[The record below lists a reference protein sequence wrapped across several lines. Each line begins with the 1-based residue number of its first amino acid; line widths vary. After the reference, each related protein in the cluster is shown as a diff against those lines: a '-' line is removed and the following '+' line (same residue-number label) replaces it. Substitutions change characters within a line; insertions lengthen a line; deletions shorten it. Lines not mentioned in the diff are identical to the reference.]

1 MTETPSNL
9 KSSVMKILKFAALC
23 CLSLFIGLIVVVAI
37 ARVCTYQENHIATS
51 NGVDEKTYVTL
62 GGQEQY
68 LLIRG
73 QDVDN
78 PVVIWLHGG
87 PAGPDS
93 YSTYVFEQQLTDS
106 YTFVNWDQRGCGRT
120 YFRNANTDPNN
131 VTATFKQT
139 QADLDE
145 LVDYLCAR
153 FDKDKVIII
162 GHSYGTAVGS
172 CYVLSHP
179 EKVAAYIGVG
189 QLVSAKEGETSSY
202 EDALQIAKNAG
213 DDTSSME
220 QAYQEYL
227 ADRTTESLLNLR
239 SQTDRYHVSEKAGN
253 NSSWLTV
260 KSPYFG
266 INDFRWVLK
275 GMNTEEFLAVNQ
287 NLFDYAMDIDVREY
301 GLQYQVP
308 VGFISGSEDWTTPVE
323 CIEEYFGS
331 ISAPEKQMSLIDGCG
346 HYPQYEDTEAFCSTL
361 LNMLGSLSAQVDV
374 SEDAPT

>member
-1 MTETPSNL
+1 MEKTATSSSSL
-9 KSSVMKILKFAALC
+9 KSPVRKILKWVALC
-23 CLSLFIGLIVVVAI
+23 CLGLLIALILIFVI
-37 ARVCTYQENHIATS
+37 ARVSTYYENHIATP
-51 NGVDEKTYVTL
+51 NGIDEETYVTL

-73 QDVDN
+73 QDVSN

-87 PAGPDS
+87 PAGPDA
-93 YSTYVFEQQLTDS
+93 YTTYVFEQQLTDS

-120 YFRNANTDPNN
+120 YFRNESNDPDN
-131 VTATFKQT
+131 VTVTFEQT

-145 LVDYLCAR
+145 LIDYVCMR
-153 FDKDKVIII
+153 FNKDKVIII

-179 EKVAAYIGVG
+179 DKVTAYIGVG
-189 QLVSAKEGETSSY
+189 QLLSAEESETSSY
-202 EDALQIAKNAG
+202 ENALQIARNSG

-220 QAYQEYL
+220 KAYQEYL

-239 SQTDRYHVSEKAGN
+239 SQTDQYHVSEKADN

-260 KSPYFG
+260 KSPFFG
-266 INDFRWVLK
+266 FDDFRWMLK
-275 GMNTEEFLAVNQ
+275 GMNTEEFLALNQ
-287 NLFDYAMDIDVREY
+287 NLFDYSMEIDVREY

-323 CIEEYFGS
+323 CTEEYFDS
-331 ISAPEKQMSLIDGCG
+331 ITAPEKQMELIDGCG
-346 HYPQYEDTEAFCSTL
+346 HYPQYEDTEAFCNTL
-361 LNMLGSLSAQVDV
+361 REMLDSFSSQG
-374 SEDAPT
+374 

>member
-1 MTETPSNL
+1 M
-9 KSSVMKILKFAALC
+9 VF
-23 CLSLFIGLIVVVAI
+23 AI
-37 ARVCTYQENHIATS
+37 ARVFTYHENHISTP
-51 NGVDEKTYVTL
+51 NGVDEETYVTL
-62 GGQEQY
+62 GDQEQY

-73 QDVDN
+73 QNVDN

-87 PAGPDS
+87 PAGPDA

-120 YFRNANTDPNN
+120 YFRNANNDPNN
-131 VTATFKQT
+131 VTATFEQA

-145 LVDYLCAR
+145 LADYLCTR

-179 EKVAAYIGVG
+179 EKVAAYVGVG
-189 QLVSAKEGETSSY
+189 QLVSAKEGEASSY
-202 EDALQIAKNAG
+202 ENALQIAKNAG
-213 DDTSSME
+213 DDTSFME

-239 SQTDRYHVSEKAGN
+239 SQTDQYHVSEKADN
-253 NSSWLTV
+253 NSWWLTV
-260 KSPYFG
+260 KSPFFG
-266 INDFRWVLK
+266 FDDFRWVLK
-275 GMNTEEFLAVNQ
+275 GMNTDEFLALNK
-287 NLFDYAMDIDVREY
+287 NLFDYSMDLDVREY

-323 CIEEYFGS
+323 CTEEYFGS
-331 ISAPEKQMSLIDGCG
+331 ITAPEKQMSLIDVCG

-361 LNMLGSLSAQVDV
+361 QDMLDSLSAQD
-374 SEDAPT
+374 